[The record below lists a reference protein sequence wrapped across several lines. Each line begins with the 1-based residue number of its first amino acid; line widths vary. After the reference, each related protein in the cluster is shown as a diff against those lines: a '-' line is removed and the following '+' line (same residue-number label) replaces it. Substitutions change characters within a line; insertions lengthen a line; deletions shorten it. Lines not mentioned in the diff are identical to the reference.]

1 MAEQDSYLCSDE
13 DCPHDQTRFQNGKPE
28 GFQFCYKYRSP
39 KCRWYKKLEKE
50 RGKKN
55 DHS

>member
-13 DCPHDQTRFQNGKPE
+13 DCPQDQTRFQNGKPE